1 MPIQSN
7 NKMQSDANGQAPELI
22 GIEAAA
28 ARLSLSPWTLRRWIS
43 DRRITSVRI
52 GTRRLIPVSEISRLI
67 SAGLEPRDEAPP
79 GSTP

>member
-7 NKMQSDANGQAPELI
+7 NKMQIEANEPELI

-28 ARLSLSPWTLRRWIS
+28 ARMSLSPWTLRRWIS

-52 GTRRLIPVSEISRLI
+52 GTRRLIPDSEIARLI
-67 SAGLEPRDEAPP
+67 NAGTEERDDPP
-79 GSTP
+79 NNSTP

>member
-7 NKMQSDANGQAPELI
+7 NKMQTDANGPAPELI

-52 GTRRLIPVSEISRLI
+52 GTRRLIPVAEIARLI
-67 SAGLEPRDEAPP
+67 SVGVEQRHETT
-79 GSTP
+79 GGTP